1 MRRVKK
7 RDQVKKGDMQDNSPS
22 PDVDEDD
29 IEHIGLAAIFSIIV
43 YAIVKAF
50 RRLFKK
56 RG

>member
-1 MRRVKK
+1 MSRVKK
-7 RDQVKKGDMQDNSPS
+7 RDRVKKGDIRDNSPALI
-22 PDVDEDD
+22 DEDY

-50 RRLFKK
+50 RSVFKK